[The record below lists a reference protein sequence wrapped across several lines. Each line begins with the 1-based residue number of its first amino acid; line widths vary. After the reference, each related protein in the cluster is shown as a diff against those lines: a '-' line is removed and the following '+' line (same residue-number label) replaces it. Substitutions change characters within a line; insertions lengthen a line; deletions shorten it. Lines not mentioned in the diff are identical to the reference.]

1 MICER
6 YDPITGSVAPCCV
19 VCSQHGV
26 CEKERA
32 ALDAT
37 NIRDGK
43 AEQVIPSRSASIV
56 NEI

>member
-1 MICER
+1 MCNNF
-6 YDPITGSVAPCCV
+6 DPITSNVAPTCS
-19 VCSQHGV
+19 VCGHHGA

-43 AEQVIPSRSASIV
+43 AEHIVTRSASIIHK
-56 NEI
+56 N